1 MTDLSLGILSDPEIR
16 IRTIRSL
23 SPRGCIVA
31 HLDHLISLFYILLL
45 KLQIDPVPYYEL
57 RNCPNSQVSVSLP
70 TNFLPSSY
78 VNSLI
83 LEACFDTTE
92 RPQELV
98 TTLPDTVQNVLAFVN
113 SLAFT
118 VDSEGLRTNPFYT
131 LATHG
136 MVSSTIIS
144 HMILYHYLSVK
155 YPGMPIK
162 NVQSFIRSGV
172 MGYMYTELSSPAF
185 IMQIYLLYRR
195 FLTNLDIEPL
205 SSEVTI
211 TPVDVDIA
219 GLEGIRL
226 GVTMM

>member
-1 MTDLSLGILSDPEIR
+1 
-16 IRTIRSL
+16 
-23 SPRGCIVA
+23 
-31 HLDHLISLFYILLL
+31 
-45 KLQIDPVPYYEL
+45 
-57 RNCPNSQVSVSLP
+57 
-70 TNFLPSSY
+70 
-78 VNSLI
+78 
-83 LEACFDTTE
+83 
-92 RPQELV
+92 
-98 TTLPDTVQNVLAFVN
+98 
-113 SLAFT
+113 
-118 VDSEGLRTNPFYT
+118 
-131 LATHG
+131 
-136 MVSSTIIS
+136 
-144 HMILYHYLSVK
+144 
-155 YPGMPIK
+155 MPIK